1 MLSTTSLALRTGARR
16 AIVRQA
22 SSCSSSAAVASAVPQ
37 RTASFVRVNHNLSN
51 ARSLSSCGVAA
62 RKTAAGISAQQQQ
75 QQEQR
80 RSYVATQNPNP
91 PLGKKNASNTVPSRI
106 GLIGARG
113 YTGQALIDL
122 LNQHPYMDLRHV
134 SSRELTGQ
142 TLAGY
147 TKRQIIYQNLS
158 PEDVVR
164 LDPEIDCWVMAL
176 PNGVCKPY
184 IEALDQAQ
192 KDTGHKSVIV
202 DLSADYRFDDSWTYG
217 LAELTKR
224 SSICQSTRISN
235 PGCYATAAQLS
246 VAPMLPYIDAEGSVS
261 IFGISGYSGAGTKPS
276 DKNNVELLTGNLIA
290 YSLTNHIHE
299 REISYHLG
307 GAKIGFVPH
316 VASWFRG
323 IHLTINIPLS
333 ETMDSR
339 DIRQIYQNRY
349 AGEKLVKVVGEPPM
363 VKNINMRHGVEI
375 GGFAVDSTGKRV
387 VICATIDNLNKGA
400 STQCLQNMNLALG
413 YAEFEGIPL
422 M

>member
-16 AIVRQA
+16 AVRQT
-22 SSCSSSAAVASAVPQ
+22 SSCSSSATAASAAPQ
-37 RTASFVRVNHNLSN
+37 RTASFVRFNHNLSN

-62 RKTAAGISAQQQQ
+62 RKTAAGVSAQQQ
-75 QQEQR
+75 QR

-113 YTGQALIDL
+113 YTGQALIEL
-122 LNQHPYMDLRHV
+122 LNQHPYIDLRHV

-158 PEDVVR
+158 PEDVAR

-192 KDTGHKSVIV
+192 KETGHKSVIV

-246 VAPMLPYIDAEGSVS
+246 VAPMLPYIDAEGLVS
-261 IFGISGYSGAGTKPS
+261 IFGVSGYSGAGTKPS

-299 REISYHLG
+299 REISHHLG

-316 VASWFRG
+316 VASWFRSVVFCCALLDRVSRSLVLDVYFCVANFFFFFFFFLRCSG

-387 VICATIDNLNKGA
+387 V
-400 STQCLQNMNLALG
+400 M
-413 YAEFEGIPL
+413 
-422 M
+422 

>member
-16 AIVRQA
+16 AVRQT
-22 SSCSSSAAVASAVPQ
+22 SSCSSSATAASAAPQ
-37 RTASFVRVNHNLSN
+37 RTASFVRFNHNLSN
-51 ARSLSSCGVAA
+51 ARGLSSCGVAA
-62 RKTAAGISAQQQQ
+62 RKTAAGVSAQQPKQQ
-75 QQEQR
+75 QQR

-113 YTGQALIDL
+113 YTGQALIEL
-122 LNQHPYMDLRHV
+122 LNQHPYIDLRHV

-158 PEDVVR
+158 PEDVAR

-192 KDTGHKSVIV
+192 KETGHKSVIV

-246 VAPMLPYIDAEGSVS
+246 VAPMLPYIDAEGLVS
-261 IFGISGYSGAGTKPS
+261 IFGVSGYSGAGTKPS

-299 REISYHLG
+299 REISHHLG

-323 IHLTINIPLS
+323 IHLTVNIPLS

-375 GGFAVDSTGKRV
+375 GGFAVDNTGKRV

>member
-16 AIVRQA
+16 AVRQNSA
-22 SSCSSSAAVASAVPQ
+22 CSSSAAAASAAPQ
-37 RTASFVRVNHNLSN
+37 RTASFVRLNHNLSN
-51 ARSLSSCGVAA
+51 ARSFSSCGVAA
-62 RKTAAGISAQQQQ
+62 RKTAAGVSAQQRQL
-75 QQEQR
+75 QR

-122 LNQHPYMDLRHV
+122 LNQHPYIDLRHV

-158 PEDVVR
+158 PEDVAR

-246 VAPMLPYIDAEGSVS
+246 VAPMLPYIDAEGLVS
-261 IFGISGYSGAGTKPS
+261 IFGVSGYSGAGTKPS

-290 YSLTNHIHE
+290 YSLTNHVHE
-299 REISYHLG
+299 REISHHLG

-349 AGEKLVKVVGEPPM
+349 AGEKLVKVVGEAPM

-375 GGFAVDSTGKRV
+375 GGFAVDNTGKRV